1 MGFTNPWSDLSV
13 KKLFKRDSIV
23 IDDFVFRLHHQVQ
36 AGFRIRVDFSRIRLR
51 DETGS
56 GSDLTA
62 KPDPDPTFEKTPEP
76 TSEIKPNSDST
87 FEQIPD
93 PNPDPTFEKK
103 TWVMVNKPIIQRVN

>member
-51 DETGS
+51 DKTGS
-56 GSDLTA
+56 RSDLTA
-62 KPDPDPTFEKTPEP
+62 KPDPDPTFDKKRDPDPTFEKTPDP
-76 TSEIKPNSDST
+76 TFEIKPNSDST

-93 PNPDPTFEKK
+93 PYPDPTL
-103 TWVMVNKPIIQRVN
+103 